1 MRKVGIFYAFW
12 FNEWDTDFL
21 PLIKKVKD
29 LGFDQLEISG
39 STLVD
44 MSASERQALVDE
56 AKKQDITLSYGL
68 GLVAKYDV
76 SSLDEEIRLNG
87 VEFMSKMIKAIG
99 SMGGG
104 TLCGSVYTT
113 WPKQL
118 PKGTNRIDYYNQSIK
133 SMKVLAPLAEKENV
147 ILLCEVLNRFE
158 QFILNNCD
166 QALEYVKEINS
177 PSCKILLDTFHMNIE
192 EDSIPGAIKKA
203 GKYLGGLHLGENNR
217 RPAGLGNMPWK
228 EIKDALDEIDY
239 QGSLVEEP
247 FLLAGGQVGQD
258 IAVWR
263 DIINNPDLDK
273 LAKDSAAFVKRTLC

>member
-1 MRKVGIFYAFW
+1 
-12 FNEWDTDFL
+12 
-21 PLIKKVKD
+21 
-29 LGFDQLEISG
+29 
-39 STLVD
+39 
-44 MSASERQALVDE
+44 
-56 AKKQDITLSYGL
+56 
-68 GLVAKYDV
+68 
-76 SSLDEEIRLNG
+76 
-87 VEFMSKMIKAIG
+87 
-99 SMGGG
+99 
-104 TLCGSVYTT
+104 
-113 WPKQL
+113 
-118 PKGTNRIDYYNQSIK
+118 
-133 SMKVLAPLAEKENV
+133 MKVLAPLAEKENV

>member
-1 MRKVGIFYAFW
+1 MRKVGIFYAYW
-12 FNEWDTDFL
+12 FNEWEADFL

-29 LGFDQLEISG
+29 LGFDQLEING
-39 STLVD
+39 IALVD
-44 MSASERQALVDE
+44 MPQKDRQALVDE
-56 AKKQDITLSYGL
+56 ANKYDITLSYGL

-87 VEFMSKMIKAIG
+87 VEFMSSMIKAIG

-166 QALEYVKEINS
+166 QALEYVREIDS

-192 EDSIPGAIKKA
+192 EDSIPGAIIKA

-228 EIKDALDEIDY
+228 DIRIALDTIDY

-247 FLLAGGQVGQD
+247 LSL
-258 IAVWR
+258 IH
-263 DIINNPDLDK
+263 I
-273 LAKDSAAFVKRTLC
+273 

>member
-1 MRKVGIFYAFW
+1 MRKVGIYYAYW
-12 FNEWDTDFL
+12 FKDWDVDVF

-29 LGFDQLEISG
+29 LGFDQLEINGG
-39 STLVD
+39 SLVN
-44 MSASERQALVDE
+44 MTSLERNLIVEE
-56 AKKQDITLSYGL
+56 ANKQNITLSYGI
-68 GLVAKYDV
+68 GLISQFDV
-76 SSLDEEIRLNG
+76 SSLDETIRLAG
-87 VEFMSKMIKAIG
+87 IDYMSKIIKAIG

-118 PKGTNRIDYYNQSIK
+118 PKGTQRIEYYNQSVK
-133 SMKVLAPLAEKENV
+133 SMKILAPIAEKENV

-166 QALEYVKEINS
+166 QALEYVKEINN

-192 EDSIPGAIKKA
+192 EDSISDAIVKA

-217 RPAGLGNMPWK
+217 RPVGLGNMPWDD
-228 EIKDALDEIDY
+228 IKIALDKIDF
-239 QGSLVEEP
+239 QGALVEEP
-247 FLLAGGQVGQD
+247 FIKSGGQVGQD

-263 DIINNPDLDK
+263 DLMKNPDLDK
-273 LAKDSAAFVKRTLC
+273 LAKDSAVFIRKTLC

>member
-1 MRKVGIFYAFW
+1 MRKVGIYYGYW
-12 FNEWDTDFL
+12 FNDWDADFF

-29 LGFDQLEISG
+29 LGFDQLEING
-39 STLVD
+39 GNLVN
-44 MSASERQALVDE
+44 MSPSDRKLLVDE
-56 AKKQDITLSYGL
+56 AKKQNITLSYGL

-76 SSLDEEIRLNG
+76 SSLDETIRANG
-87 VEFMSKMIKAIG
+87 IEYMSKMIKAIG

-133 SMKVLAPLAEKENV
+133 SMKVLAPLAEKEHV

-158 QFILNNCD
+158 QFILNTCD

-192 EDSIPGAIKKA
+192 EDSITDAIVKA

-217 RPAGLGNMPWK
+217 RPAGLGNMPWTD
-228 EIKDALDEIDY
+228 IKIALDKIDF

-247 FLLAGGQVGQD
+247 FIQSGGQVGQD

-263 DIINNPDLDK
+263 DIIKNPDLDK
-273 LAKDSAAFVKRTLC
+273 LAKDSVVFIKKTLC